1 MLDKC
6 IQICYINNGQI
17 SNDCIMQITFE
28 KSSAIVSPITVN
40 DDNTMDITYV
50 TNRDKAYRFDITE
63 SDLVDTLTGAVGN
76 GESVGRFVAL
86 ARKRGALAQQT
97 A

>member
-1 MLDKC
+1 MW
-6 IQICYINNGQI
+6 YINNVDKLV
-17 SNDCIMQITFE
+17 NELIMQITFE

-63 SDLVDTLTGAVGN
+63 GDLVDTLTGAAAN

>member
-1 MLDKC
+1 MW
-6 IQICYINNGQI
+6 YINNVDKLV
-17 SNDCIMQITFE
+17 NELIMQITFE

-63 SDLVDTLTGAVGN
+63 GDLVDTLTGAAAN

-86 ARKRGALAQQT
+86 ARKRGALTQQT
-97 A
+97 T

>member
-1 MLDKC
+1 
-6 IQICYINNGQI
+6 
-17 SNDCIMQITFE
+17 
-28 KSSAIVSPITVN
+28 
-40 DDNTMDITYV
+40 MDITYV

-63 SDLVDTLTGAVGN
+63 SDLVDTLTGAAAN

-97 A
+97 AQWTVDKVSQEGLNTLLFFV

>member
-1 MLDKC
+1 M
-6 IQICYINNGQI
+6 CYINNVDKLV
-17 SNDCIMQITFE
+17 NELIMQITFE

-63 SDLVDTLTGAVGN
+63 GDLVDTLTGAAAN

>member
-1 MLDKC
+1 M
-6 IQICYINNGQI
+6 
-17 SNDCIMQITFE
+17 
-28 KSSAIVSPITVN
+28 KSHLPLYPITVN

-63 SDLVDTLTGAVGN
+63 GDLVDTLTGAAAN